1 MLDSNTLIKVPGTI
15 LWARYSFSPNRLKYC
30 GPDANLDLFE
40 RASRKISDQ
49 KLREILSEFEA
60 AFPYIQFIAN
70 ENKIEDPFDW
80 KVVEAYWL
88 GNDLLTKV
96 SVSKFYR
103 HLEDHFGNRAKPG
116 VLTLIANKLPKG
128 AKPHHSFH
136 VLDVYQKVGSMR
148 GVNLGPAIETINNCL
163 ISWGRVIKI
172 DKNFLE
178 VEYQPLILN
187 KKLFFGP
194 NQTKKI
200 DYQFQGKTLLD
211 NPQIG
216 DWVSIHWNWACDILT
231 DRQLKNLQKWTLW
244 HLRIANQTI

>member
-1 MLDSNTLIKVPGTI
+1 MPESKFIKAPGSI

-40 RASRKISDQ
+40 RASRKIADQ
-49 KLREILSEFEA
+49 KLQEILSEFEA
-60 AFPYIQFIAN
+60 AYPYIQFIAN
-70 ENKIEDPFDW
+70 ENRIEDPFAR

-88 GNDLLTKV
+88 GNDLLTKI
-96 SVSKFYR
+96 SVNKFYH
-103 HLEDHFGNRAKPG
+103 HLEDHFGKRAKPG
-116 VLTLIANKLPKG
+116 VLDLIADKLSKG

-136 VLDVYQKVGSMR
+136 VLEIYQKFGSMR
-148 GVNLGPAIETINNCL
+148 GTDLGPAIETINNCL
-163 ISWGRVIKI
+163 IGWGRVIKI

-178 VEYQPLILN
+178 IEYQPLLLN

-200 DYQFQGKTLLD
+200 DYQFQGKTFLD

-216 DWVSIHWNWACDILT
+216 DWISIHWNWACDILSP
-231 DRQLKNLQKWTLW
+231 RQLVNLKTWTLW
-244 HLRIANQTI
+244 HLKIANLNF